1 MSDNNNET
9 PKTET
14 SEAVKSDNQKASS
27 KEQTASEI
35 PKVSKIKKQP
45 DPDPTAQIRND
56 YLYLRAEFDNYKKN
70 MIKERSDLLK
80 YGGERLAYDI
90 LSVLDVFETALKT
103 EINETNFKSF
113 RNGID
118 ITAVELRKTLE
129 KHGIHEIPSLGA
141 EFDPTLHEA
150 LTQAPTKD
158 HKDNTV
164 IDVFKKGYKYHDK
177 VLRHSQVVVS
187 KEIKD

>member
-1 MSDNNNET
+1 MKDNDKEE
-9 PKTET
+9 P
-14 SEAVKSDNQKASS
+14 KSDANENVVKDNLDVKP
-27 KEQTASEI
+27 KEGA
-35 PKVSKIKKQP
+35 KVSKIKKQP

-70 MIKERSDLLK
+70 AIKERSDLLK
-80 YGGERLAYDI
+80 YAGERLAYDI
-90 LSVLDVFETALKT
+90 LNILDVFETALKSN
-103 EINETNFKSF
+103 INESNYKSF
-113 RNGID
+113 RDGID
-118 ITAVELRKTLE
+118 ITAIELKKTLE

-141 EFDPTLHEA
+141 HFDPIFHEA
-150 LTQAPTKD
+150 LTQAPSKD

-177 VLRHSQVVVS
+177 VLRHAQVVVS